1 MEVSFSI
8 CFYENGF
15 TWRFLFRQYVMMRTD
30 LHEGFFFAMRFD
42 DNGFSYYFAICFDA
56 NGFPLCLI
64 DPILKV
70 ARRQEGGL
78 ANLG

>member
-1 MEVSFSI
+1 MEVSI
-8 CFYENGF
+8 
-15 TWRFLFRQYVMMRTD
+15 L
-30 LHEGFFFAMRFD
+30 AMRFD
-42 DNGFSYYFAICFDA
+42 ENGFSYYFAICFDA

-64 DPILKV
+64 DPISKV